1 MACGGILPGRARP
14 CVQGGS
20 NTRPLS
26 RVEGAKTRARKPPGH
41 SRTISL
47 GSRFRASK
55 AAQSRRGESK
65 MDDSP
70 RTPSRP
76 YEVRKAAAQLGGSG
90 RRGLHEFPHKAEAS
104 LCKVAARVPLQVSM
118 QPQRPKCLICYSYT
132 PALPM
137 GRVGILHILPDL
149 ANNACNFQPNIV
161 Y

>member
-1 MACGGILPGRARP
+1 
-14 CVQGGS
+14 
-20 NTRPLS
+20 
-26 RVEGAKTRARKPPGH
+26 
-41 SRTISL
+41 
-47 GSRFRASK
+47 
-55 AAQSRRGESK
+55 

-70 RTPSRP
+70 RTPSCP

-90 RRGLHEFPHKAEAS
+90 CRGLHEFPHKAEAS

-132 PALPM
+132 PAFPM